1 VLAGL
6 LGSLL
11 AAGVPADRA
20 AAAAAYLH
28 GLAGREA
35 ARSGPVT
42 APDVV
47 AALRPVVAR
56 LG

>member
-1 VLAGL
+1 MLAGL

-11 AAGVPADRA
+11 AAGLPPERA

-35 ARSGPVT
+35 ARQRAGDRARRGT
-42 APDVV
+42 
-47 AALRPVVAR
+47 ALRRCAR
-56 LG
+56 LR